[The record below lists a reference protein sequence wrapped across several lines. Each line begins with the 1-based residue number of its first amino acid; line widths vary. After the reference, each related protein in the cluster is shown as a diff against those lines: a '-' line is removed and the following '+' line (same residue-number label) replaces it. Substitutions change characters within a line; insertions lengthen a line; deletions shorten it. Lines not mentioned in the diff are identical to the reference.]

1 MFRQVAAVELARLL
15 SVLSH
20 PVRLRIVEE
29 LRGREQDVNA
39 LMDTLGISHS
49 GVSQHLSKLRDQHVV
64 ELRREGRHAFYRLHD
79 PALAEWLVEG
89 LSFVLGDS
97 ERAAAVG
104 KAVTRARRLW
114 SSPT

>member
-1 MFRQVAAVELARLL
+1 MFRQVAAAELARLL

-29 LRGREQDVNA
+29 LRSGEQDVNG
-39 LMDTLGISHS
+39 LMHTLGIAHS

-64 ELRREGRHAFYRLHD
+64 ELRREGRHTFYRLRD
-79 PALAEWLVEG
+79 PRLAEWLVDG
-89 LSFVLGDS
+89 FAIVLGDS

-104 KAVTRARRLW
+104 KAVSRARRLW
-114 SSPT
+114 SSPV

>member
-1 MFRQVAAVELARLL
+1 MFRQVAATELSRLL

-29 LRGREQDVNA
+29 LRGGEQDVNG
-39 LMDTLGISHS
+39 LMHTLGIAHS
-49 GVSQHLSKLRDQHVV
+49 AVSQHLSKLRDQRVV
-64 ELRREGRHAFYRLHD
+64 ELRREGRHTFYRLHD
-79 PALAEWLVEG
+79 PSLAEWLVDG
-89 LSFVLGDS
+89 LAFVLGDS

-114 SSPT
+114 SAPL